1 MEFVCNHLHFR
12 SEDPDAAAK
21 FYCDNFGATIGSV
34 NPLSTTK
41 SIRLELNGQP
51 LMTISGRA
59 EGENPVAGSTEPRYG
74 LDHCGFTVD
83 DSGHRGRRDE
93 DPWRHLHLRPLDHAL
108 RRPRSL
114 HRGPRPRQHRADT
127 EAVTQLEVPHMAT
140 GGAQ

>member
-12 SEDPDAAAK
+12 SEDPDTAAK

-59 EGENPVAGSTEPRYG
+59 EGENPRCRLHRAPLRSRPLRFHRRR
-74 LDHCGFTVD
+74 L
-83 DSGHRGRRDE
+83 GHRRRRDE
-93 DPWRHLHLRPLDHAL
+93 DPRRHLHLRPLDHAL
-108 RRPRSL
+108 RRTRSL
-114 HRGPRPRQHRADT
+114 HRSPRPRQHRADP